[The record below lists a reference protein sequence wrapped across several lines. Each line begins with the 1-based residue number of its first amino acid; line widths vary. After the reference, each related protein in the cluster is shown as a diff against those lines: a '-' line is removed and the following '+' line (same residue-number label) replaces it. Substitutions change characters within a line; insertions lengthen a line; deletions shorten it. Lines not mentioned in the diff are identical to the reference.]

1 MIRNRFRVRFLSLL
15 TILTTAM
22 SGLLVGA
29 TAASAQVAPDP
40 AGPTSQVLVVPLSPA
55 VHTSQQGLRWW
66 AIAII
71 AVAAALA
78 AAAVTEL
85 FEGMRH
91 RRNDMTFSAA

>member
-22 SGLLVGA
+22 SALLVGA
-29 TAASAQVAPDP
+29 TAASAQVAPEP
-40 AGPTSQVLVVPLSPA
+40 AGSTSNVVVVPLSPA
-55 VHTSQQGLRWW
+55 IHESQGLHWW
-66 AIAII
+66 AIALI

-78 AAAVTEL
+78 AAALTEL
-85 FEGMRH
+85 FDTMRH